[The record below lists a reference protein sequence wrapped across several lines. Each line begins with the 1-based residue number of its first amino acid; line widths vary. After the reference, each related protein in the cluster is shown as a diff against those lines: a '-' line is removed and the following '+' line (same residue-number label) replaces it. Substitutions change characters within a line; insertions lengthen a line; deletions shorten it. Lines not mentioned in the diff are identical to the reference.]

1 MTIMLITSACNLFVY
16 LSMSR
21 KFKEVRSMIKLE
33 LNIVFRLRKGTSSEL
48 FRSGKSANSQLFYLP
63 EAVFEHEINKMS
75 HIERDW
81 FCTIR
86 FVTACLTIQ

>member
-21 KFKEVRSMIKLE
+21 KFKEVRSKIKVQ

-48 FRSGKSANSQLFYLP
+48 FLSGESANSQQFYQP
-63 EAVFEHEINKMS
+63 EAVFEHETKQN
-75 HIERDW
+75 
-81 FCTIR
+81 
-86 FVTACLTIQ
+86 VTY